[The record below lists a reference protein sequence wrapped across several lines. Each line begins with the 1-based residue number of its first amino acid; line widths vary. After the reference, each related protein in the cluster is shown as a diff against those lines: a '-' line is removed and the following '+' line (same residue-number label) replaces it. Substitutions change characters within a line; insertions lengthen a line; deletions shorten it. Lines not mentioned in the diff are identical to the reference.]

1 MIMDENALLQAS
13 KNGDVEAFNVLVL
26 EYQGQIFNVCYRM
39 LGDPSSAED
48 MTQEAFV
55 SAYKNIKRFKEGNFR
70 AWLFRIASNSC
81 RDYLRSPRLR
91 KSQSLELI
99 EETFEGVLISNLES
113 PDNFAIRKELSGV
126 IQVALLKLP
135 EDQRFALILV
145 DVQGMSYEEAA
156 NILHTPIGTVKSRLS
171 RAREAVRRQL
181 VKQKE
186 LLPTQFR

>member
-156 NILHTPIGTVKSRLS
+156 NILDTPIGTVKSRLS

>member
-26 EYQGQIFNVCYRM
+26 EYQGQVFNVCYRM

-156 NILHTPIGTVKSRLS
+156 NILDTPIGTVKSRLS

>member
-1 MIMDENALLQAS
+1 MDENALLQAS

-156 NILHTPIGTVKSRLS
+156 NILDTPIGTVKSRLS